1 MIQSTGDNVM
11 SGESKTNAWLK
22 SNQEHHQQ
30 ALAEAA
36 AAAAAASIPD
46 PGSFGGQESKT
57 VTHDFTTKFVRI
69 ANGEQRRLY
78 KTEFNRDYQRYMVLH
93 KQLDKVSQ
101 RFARLRRQLQQ
112 TPATSENHQVI
123 QNFQEKNGIGI
134 FFDLAL
140 LSYCQQN
147 SKDLAETL

>member
-1 MIQSTGDNVM
+1 MVSSSSDNVM

-36 AAAAAASIPD
+36 AAHAID
-46 PGSFGGQESKT
+46 YESSSK
-57 VTHDFTTKFVRI
+57 THDFMTKFVRI

-112 TPATSENHQVI
+112 TPATSENHQV
-123 QNFQEKNGIGI
+123 K
-134 FFDLAL
+134 
-140 LSYCQQN
+140 
-147 SKDLAETL
+147 